1 MISVSLKGSTQDE
14 TYSESVSRT
23 RWDMASTFSSS
34 RRLATSCKLTGRP
47 SSRSTST
54 RETVNVSNGT
64 SDGISADAV
73 ELTFVVNSLAGVA
86 QRLIR
91 AVQPVRVLVHVMASG
106 ERDGGVVED
115 VEHAGVGNCDT
126 TISDRLRDLCGLATY
141 RA

>member
-1 MISVSLKGSTQDE
+1 MGSKQGE
-14 TYSESVSRT
+14 TYSERVSRT
-23 RWDMASTFSSS
+23 RWDIARTFSSS
-34 RRLATSCKLTGRP
+34 RRLATSCRLTGRP

-54 RETVNVSNGT
+54 EQVVNVRNGT

-73 ELTFVVNSLAGVA
+73 ELTFVVNSLASVA

-91 AVQPVRVLVHVMASG
+91 AVQPVHVLVHVMASG
-106 ERDGGVVED
+106 EGYGGVVED

-126 TISDRLRDLCGLATY
+126 TISGRVRDLRGLDTY